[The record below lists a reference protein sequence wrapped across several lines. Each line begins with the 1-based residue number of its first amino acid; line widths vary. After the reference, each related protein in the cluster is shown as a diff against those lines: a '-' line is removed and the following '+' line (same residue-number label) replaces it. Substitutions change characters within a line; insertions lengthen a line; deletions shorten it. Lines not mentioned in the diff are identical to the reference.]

1 LDAKCLVEMAW
12 AKLIT
17 IRTESHYG
25 ARQEFIAGRN
35 LAIVE
40 ILFATG
46 MRVGELAALNI
57 TSWNHDERW
66 FLVDGKGL
74 KQRVAML
81 PDDRSLEATRI
92 YLAIRERMDLEHDA
106 LLVNS
111 RGHRLT
117 TQGVARIVAK
127 LASEAGIESHVTPHM
142 LRHTVATLLLR
153 LGADIRVVQEVLGHS
168 SIATTQ
174 RYTHVTKEHLKS
186 ALILHHPSHHLGIE
200 MPTIRA
206 VSTTN

>member
-1 LDAKCLVEMAW
+1 MAC
-12 AKLIT
+12 
-17 IRTESHYG
+17 
-25 ARQEFIAGRN
+25 RN
-35 LAIVE
+35 LVILE

-46 MRVGELAALNI
+46 MRVGELVALDMA
-57 TSWNHDERW
+57 SWNADERW
-66 FLVDGKGL
+66 FVVDGKGG
-74 KQRVAML
+74 KQRLAIL
-81 PDDRSLEATRI
+81 PDDRSMAATRL
-92 YLAIRERMDLEHDA
+92 YLTMRTQVDVEHNA

-117 TQGVARIVAK
+117 TQGVARIISK
-127 LASEAGIESHVTPHM
+127 LAAESGIASRVTPHM

-186 ALILHHPSHHLGIE
+186 TLILHHPSNHLGIR
-200 MPTIRA
+200 MPALQELNTLH
-206 VSTTN
+206 